1 MSKRGG
7 RGFAPFSQENA
18 YGLHAS
24 LERGT
29 EVKLSPGKRKRLES
43 VSDSRGVIAA
53 LAIDQRDALRK
64 LFSAELKIEKQAVPR
79 EKLEEFKSFVARA
92 LSPYASA
99 VLLDPEYGLPA
110 SAQRASSSGLLM
122 AYEVS
127 GYDPNVP
134 GRIPRLL
141 EGWSVRRLLD
151 AGAHGVKVLLYYALS
166 DAPEIMDRKRAW
178 VERVGWECAGLDV
191 PFFLEIV
198 PYQAG
203 VDEQSPEFA
212 RCKPKILTSAMQ
224 EFSQPRYCVDV
235 LKVGVPVTMAY
246 VQSSS
251 ASDGTFVHSRKDT
264 LDLFR
269 RAAEAAIKPFLF
281 LSAGVSNRVFN
292 EALELASEA
301 GVHFCGVLCGRATWK
316 DGVGVF
322 VRGGAEAL
330 QKWLET
336 GGVANIQAVN
346 ASLRH
351 ATPWSEKY
359 PTNE

>member
-1 MSKRGG
+1 M
-7 RGFAPFSQENA
+7 
-18 YGLHAS
+18 
-24 LERGT
+24 
-29 EVKLSPGKRKRLES
+29 KLSLGKRKRLES

-64 LFSAELKIEKQAVPR
+64 LFSDELNVEKHAVPR
-79 EKLEEFKSFVARA
+79 EQLEEFKSLVVRA
-92 LSPYASA
+92 LSPHASA
-99 VLLDPEYGLPA
+99 VLLEPEYGLPA
-110 SAQRASSSGLLM
+110 AAHRASSSGLLM

-141 EGWSVRRLLD
+141 EGWSVRRLLE
-151 AGAHGVKVLLYYALS
+151 AGADCIKVLLYYALS
-166 DAPEIMDRKRAW
+166 DAPEIMDGKRVW
-178 VERVGWECAGLDV
+178 VERVGRECAGSDV

-203 VDEQSPEFA
+203 VDEQSPAFA
-212 RCKPKILTSAMQ
+212 RCKSEILISAMK
-224 EFSQPRYCVDV
+224 EFSQSRYCVDV

-246 VQSSS
+246 VQGSS
-251 ASDGTFVHSRKDT
+251 ASDGTFVHSRT
-264 LDLFR
+264 EALDLFR
-269 RAAEAAIKPFLF
+269 RAAEATAKPFLF
-281 LSAGVSNRVFN
+281 LSAGVSNRTFN

-301 GVHFCGVLCGRATWK
+301 DVHFCGVLCGRATWK

-336 GGVANIQAVN
+336 EGVANIQAVN
-346 ASLRH
+346 AGLRH

-359 PTNE
+359 LANE

>member
-1 MSKRGG
+1 M
-7 RGFAPFSQENA
+7 
-18 YGLHAS
+18 
-24 LERGT
+24 
-29 EVKLSPGKRKRLES
+29 KLSPGKRKRLES

-64 LFSAELKIEKQAVPR
+64 LFSVELKIEKQAVPR
-79 EKLEEFKSFVARA
+79 EKLEEFKSIVVQA
-92 LSPYASA
+92 LSPHASA
-99 VLLDPEYGLPA
+99 VLLEPEYGLPA
-110 SAQRASSSGLLM
+110 VARRAPSSGLLM

-127 GYDPNVP
+127 GYDPNIP

-141 EGWSVRRLLD
+141 EGWSVRRLLG
-151 AGAHGVKVLLYYALS
+151 AGAHCIKVLLYYALS

-178 VERVGWECAGLDV
+178 VEQVGVECAGADV
-191 PFFLEIV
+191 PFFLEVV

-203 VDEQSPEFA
+203 IDEQSPEFA
-212 RCKPKILTSAMQ
+212 RCKPDILTSAMR

-246 VQSSS
+246 VQGSSS
-251 ASDGTFVHSRKDT
+251 SDGNFVHSREEA
-264 LDLFR
+264 LELLR
-269 RAAEAAIKPFLF
+269 RAAEAAERPFLF

-292 EALELASEA
+292 EALELVSEA

-330 QKWLET
+330 QEWLET
-336 GGVANIQAVN
+336 EGVANIQAVN

-359 PTNE
+359 PANE